1 VVTTFFLFRIAD
13 LMTVAWKVLRIVNDA
28 ILDNGNI
35 DLLRNQ
41 ADHNGDF
48 GNLCIEGFIVRNI
61 EL

>member
-1 VVTTFFLFRIAD
+1 
-13 LMTVAWKVLRIVNDA
+13 MTVAWKVLRIVNDA
-28 ILDNGNI
+28 ILDNGEI
-35 DLLRNQ
+35 DLLGNQ